1 MSDLTCDICGDA
13 HKDKFMITLNCNHSF
28 HYECVMKSFQ
38 CDKKASGNN
47 CPLCRQTHGLLPV
60 VNGLPKLIRGIHYI
74 NAMPQHTQVRCC
86 ELLKSGKRKGLP
98 CGCKCMIGMN
108 VCKRH
113 HVSNLKQQEKQL
125 KITKLGKVG
134 LGDALEQVQL
144 EQMLDVTAA
153 MVQ

>member
-1 MSDLTCDICGDA
+1 
-13 HKDKFMITLNCNHSF
+13 
-28 HYECVMKSFQ
+28 
-38 CDKKASGNN
+38 
-47 CPLCRQTHGLLPV
+47 
-60 VNGLPKLIRGIHYI
+60 VNGLPKLIRGIHYVG
-74 NAMPQHTQVRCC
+74 AMPQHTEVRCC

-98 CGCKCMIGMN
+98 CGCKCMVGMN
-108 VCKRH
+108 ICKRH

-125 KITKLGKVG
+125 KITKVG